1 MSLDRRR
8 LRTTLEALGAV
19 VIVVLLI
26 ALLFRHHGAKSA
38 VPPTT
43 TLPVTTTAP
52 GPTTSTTSAT
62 AATVPFNGR
71 IVNVTSFG
79 ADPTGTKDSRA
90 AIVSALAS
98 AEKQPGSELYF
109 PAGTYVLKSVTKP
122 LADFYVGV
130 PIRIVGAGIGATTI
144 VDQVGQTTGNSN
156 PPIMFLFLGPNAPRP
171 GGASGSLMTGFTLN
185 AAKYQSG
192 TPITDYANNT
202 LIENLQVYAPTSTL
216 SYNPNQFGVRI
227 IAVCDH
233 ATYQTINRSGN
244 VVANVSI
251 IGSGI
256 GGNTELDL
264 SCQVNVTATNISIQG
279 NGVDVDFCQ
288 HATLSNFTLVGGSNG
303 DLQHTTW
310 IVVGSH
316 DVSLTNV
323 TTNGKGGVIM
333 PAVKSSSSG
342 ITITHEVMQNQ
353 AGFLVIGDA
362 SGVTIRDSQ
371 LAGVAIAPLVNLSN
385 VSISSTSFARTR
397 CAAQGSVA
405 TLQGVSCG

>member
-1 MSLDRRR
+1 MDRRR
-8 LRTTLEALGAV
+8 LRTILEASGVV
-19 VIVVLLI
+19 VIVLLLVLVF
-26 ALLFRHHGAKSA
+26 FRHQGARSV

-43 TLPVTTTAP
+43 TLPSATTTP
-52 GPTTSTTSAT
+52 GSTTSTTSAT

-79 ADPTGTKDSRA
+79 ADPTGAKDSRA

-98 AEKQPGSELYF
+98 AETKPGSELYF

-130 PIRIVGAGIGATTI
+130 PIRIVGAGTGATTI
-144 VDQVGQTTGNSN
+144 IDEVGQTTGNSN
-156 PPIMFLFLGPNAPRP
+156 PPIMFLFQGPNAPHP

-216 SYNPNQFGVRI
+216 SYNPNQFGVRV

-233 ATYQTINRSGN
+233 ATYQSINRTGN

-264 SCQVNVTATNISIQG
+264 SCQVNVTATNINIQG

-288 HATLSNFTLVGGSNG
+288 HASLSNFTLVGGSNG

-316 DVSLTNV
+316 DVTLSNI

-342 ITITHEVMQNQ
+342 ITITHEVMKNTS
-353 AGFLVIGDA
+353 GYLVIGDA
-362 SGVTIRDSQ
+362 SGVTIEDSQ
-371 LAGVAIAPLVNLSN
+371 LGGVAIAPLVGLSN
-385 VSISSTSFARTR
+385 VSIKSTSYTHTR
-397 CAAQGSVA
+397 CAAQGTVA
-405 TLQGVSCG
+405 TLQGVACSG